1 MNIVGYAF
9 IQSVLKT
16 GESVGTRKLNAGRKG
31 RSAKRPFCIVNGDGV
46 WTSGNPYV
54 MSENE
59 HCTKRFGKLQ
69 NIIHV
74 RPFINYAA
82 LSKAENFSRKE
93 KGSGHQEPAS
103 LLNSTC

>member
-16 GESVGTRKLNAGRKG
+16 GESVGTRKLTAGRKG

-46 WTSGNPYV
+46 PWTSGNPYV

-69 NIIHV
+69 NM

-93 KGSGHQEPAS
+93 YILE
-103 LLNSTC
+103 STIIHEA